1 MAAREDSERDIFG
14 DRESRNM
21 NSRIVSAGFLV
32 ITLGFCEI
40 ARCQQELAGEGRPI
54 TPAGA
59 LVIDAATH
67 LPAVGAMPMGML
79 RSPDSLG
86 RGGKGRYLLVV
97 NSGFGVQFSEETNRA
112 QQSIAVIDLN
122 ATPEP
127 LVIQNIY
134 FPTPQSANVGLAFS
148 PAANAA
154 GAFDM
159 YVSGGF
165 ENKVW
170 IFRFDPK
177 AAPPVQPE
185 SPGPDTKVTAPSFE
199 ISKPGEVSSKDYNKG
214 KAALYPTG
222 LAVTSDGSTLVTAN
236 NLGDTLTIV
245 RNLRG
250 TRKMERVD
258 LRHPGKLTENIYP
271 YGVVVLG
278 SSKSARAYVSCWND
292 SSVAVIPLGGKSV
305 VRKYISVDRSEEHT
319 SELQSRSDLVC
330 RLLLE
335 KKKKNNRSEY
345 IQSSDKQNKSI
356 FVN

>member
-1 MAAREDSERDIFG
+1 MAAPQDSERDSFG

-40 ARCQQELAGEGRPI
+40 ARCQQEPAGEGRPI

-67 LPAVGAMPMGML
+67 LPAVGAMPMAML

-112 QQSIAVIDLN
+112 QQSVAVIDLN

-134 FPTPQSANVGLAFS
+134 FPTPQSANVGLALS
-148 PAANAA
+148 PAANAG
-154 GAFDM
+154 GAFDL

-177 AAPPVQPE
+177 TAPPVQPE
-185 SPGPDTKVTAPSFE
+185 SPGPDTKVAAPSFE
-199 ISKPGEVSSKDYNKG
+199 ISKPGEGSPKDYNKG

-222 LAVTSDGSTLVTAN
+222 LPLPSDGFTLVTAN
-236 NLGDTLTIV
+236 NLGDSLTNV
-245 RNLRG
+245 GNRRG
-250 TRKMERVD
+250 PRPIESVD
-258 LRHPGKLTENIYP
+258 VP
-271 YGVVVLG
+271 
-278 SSKSARAYVSCWND
+278 
-292 SSVAVIPLGGKSV
+292 VAGKS
-305 VRKYISVDRSEEHT
+305 SE
-319 SELQSRSDLVC
+319 
-330 RLLLE
+330 
-335 KKKKNNRSEY
+335 
-345 IQSSDKQNKSI
+345 
-356 FVN
+356 